1 MSIDYQQMLEMIMDA
16 LGYATLVD
24 EKCHVI
30 YMSKKYYEEIL
41 GLSREETIGK
51 HIYDIVPDSR
61 IPAILESGR
70 NSWGEYYYFPQ
81 TGEDT
86 FANRFPLYAGGELK
100 GLFAEAIIYS
110 FDDVI
115 QMNALVHAL
124 KQENSAL
131 KKELLNSQ
139 KKNWSLDSI
148 VGQSDA
154 QQAAKNLVKKFA
166 DSNLSILITGE
177 TGTGK
182 EIYANAIHYMS
193 NRCDRPYVKINCA
206 AIPGEL
212 LESELFGYERG
223 AFTGASEK
231 GKIGK
236 FEYANGGTILL
247 DEIGE
252 MPLFLQSKLLRVLQ
266 DKCVERVGG
275 VKTIPLDVRIIC
287 STNQDLEARVREGK
301 FRSDLYY
308 RINTVEI
315 KIPPLRER
323 MEDIEPLSRF
333 FIERINRENG
343 VFITGL
349 QKAALGLL
357 EEYQWEGNVRELE
370 HVLQRACVAAGAG
383 ELTVRDFDFLLERIL
398 RRSAMAESIDMV
410 GSLQER
416 TAKVERE
423 EIIKALVRT
432 NGNKTKTA
440 QLLGIDRT
448 ALYQKIK
455 KYDIKL

>member
-1 MSIDYQQMLEMIMDA
+1 MEINYQQMLEMIMDA
-16 LGYATLVD
+16 LDYATLVD
-24 EKCHVI
+24 ENCNVI
-30 YMSKKYYEEIL
+30 YMSKKYREEEL
-41 GLSREETIGK
+41 GLAREATIGK
-51 HIYDIVPDSR
+51 HISEIVSDSR
-61 IPAILESGR
+61 IPEILKSGR
-70 NSWGEYYYFPQ
+70 KNLGEYYMMP
-81 TGEDT
+81 TGVDT
-86 FANRFPLYAGGELK
+86 FANRFPLYSDGKLQ
-100 GLFAEAIIYS
+100 GLFAEAVIYS
-110 FDDVI
+110 FNDVI
-115 QMNALVHAL
+115 QMNALVNSL
-124 KQENSAL
+124 QKENSEL
-131 KKELLNSQ
+131 KRELLNS
-139 KKNWSLDSI
+139 KKEHYGLDSI
-148 VGQSDA
+148 VGGS
-154 QQAAKNLVKKFA
+154 AALQNAKMLVKKFA

-193 NRCDRPYVKINCA
+193 NRCDKPYVKINCA

-275 VKTIPLDVRIIC
+275 VKPIPLDIRIIC
-287 STNQDLEARVREGK
+287 STNQNLEDLVRQGT

-315 KIPPLRER
+315 RVPPLRER
-323 MEDIEPLSRF
+323 MEDIEPLCRY
-333 FIERINRENG
+333 FIEKINRENG
-343 VFITGL
+343 VFITDI
-349 QKAALGLL
+349 QKSALGLL

-370 HVLQRACVAAGAG
+370 HVLERACVAAGAG
-383 ELTVRDFDFLLERIL
+383 ELTVRDFDFLLERML
-398 RRSAMAESIDMV
+398 RNAAQNQSIDV
-410 GSLQER
+410 VENLQEK
-416 TAKVERE
+416 TAKAERE
-423 EIIKALVRT
+423 EIIKALVQT

-440 QLLGIDRT
+440 QILGIDRT
-448 ALYQKIK
+448 VLYQKIK
-455 KYDIKL
+455 KYQIKL